1 MEFEWSVSKKDRH
14 MPWRTFIIIGVL
26 SVIAAIYF
34 FFKESYFATALF
46 IIAPAVMVLTSL
58 QGPEQTL
65 GSITDKGVKINNTNY
80 KYDFLE
86 FFSIISDN
94 LLLKP
99 KDGDIMYIP
108 INEEED
114 DEIRGVLS
122 NYIPEKE
129 YEEKFVDIVNR
140 FLRIH

>member
-1 MEFEWSVSKKDRH
+1 MEFEWNVLKKDRH
-14 MPWRTFIIIGVL
+14 MPWRTLIIIGVL
-26 SVIAAIYF
+26 SVVAAIYF

-46 IIAPAVMVLTSL
+46 ITAPAVIVLASL

-65 GSITDKGVKINNTNY
+65 GSITDKGVQVNKTNY

-86 FFSIISDN
+86 YFFIISDN

-99 KDGDIMYIP
+99 KDKDIIYIP
-108 INEEED
+108 INEED
-114 DEIRGVLS
+114 GDEIIEVLS

-129 YEEKFVDIVNR
+129 YEEKFADIVNR